1 MPSATP
7 WLFISLRQSSSVLY
21 LFSGRVAK
29 SMRILAA
36 TLCLVMLASP
46 VVGHEL
52 QIYTVIVNSEGGQPA
67 DIPNGTLK
75 EGDSV
80 WFWMKDTTENATL
93 VILIEKDGATGSS
106 GDLVFEC
113 ELDENGSKVN
123 EDCNTRYDFVFN
135 PQNSAGLWNF
145 TFLTYVN
152 DTLVKTSNGSVDV
165 QIDIHDEIHNNETNV
180 TDESKSDV
188 KLSTKSI
195 AGIMAVI
202 SLFGIM
208 FIASQMGES
217 NRFEEE

>member
-1 MPSATP
+1 
-7 WLFISLRQSSSVLY
+7 
-21 LFSGRVAK
+21 
-29 SMRILAA
+29 MRILAV

-93 VILIEKDGATGSS
+93 VIEVEKDGAAARS

-135 PQNSAGLWNF
+135 PQNSAGVWNF

-152 DTLVKTSNGSVDV
+152 DTLVKTSYGSVDIQV
-165 QIDIHDEIHNNETNV
+165 DLHDEMHNNETGIV
-180 TDESKSDV
+180 EETKSDS

-208 FIASQMGES
+208 FVASQMGES
-217 NRFEEE
+217 TKFEEE

>member
-1 MPSATP
+1 
-7 WLFISLRQSSSVLY
+7 
-21 LFSGRVAK
+21 
-29 SMRILAA
+29 MRILAA

-67 DIPNGTLK
+67 NIPNGTLK

-93 VILIEKDGATGSS
+93 IVEVEKDGATARS
-106 GDLVFEC
+106 GELLFEC
-113 ELDENGSKVN
+113 ELDENGSKVDDN
-123 EDCNTRYDFVFN
+123 CNTRYDFVFN

-152 DTLVKTSNGSVDV
+152 DTLVKTSYGSVDV
-165 QIDIHDEIHNNETNV
+165 QIDIHDEMHNNETNV

-208 FIASQMGES
+208 FIASQMGDS

>member
-1 MPSATP
+1 
-7 WLFISLRQSSSVLY
+7 
-21 LFSGRVAK
+21 
-29 SMRILAA
+29 MRILAL

-93 VILIEKDGATGSS
+93 VIEVEKDGAAARS

-135 PQNSAGLWNF
+135 PQNSAGVWNF

-152 DTLVKTSNGSVDV
+152 DTLVKTSYGSVDIQV
-165 QIDIHDEIHNNETNV
+165 DLHDEMHNNETGIV
-180 TDESKSDV
+180 EETKSDS

-208 FIASQMGES
+208 FVTSQMGES
-217 NRFEEE
+217 TKFEEE

>member
-1 MPSATP
+1 
-7 WLFISLRQSSSVLY
+7 
-21 LFSGRVAK
+21 
-29 SMRILAA
+29 MRILAV

-152 DTLVKTSNGSVDV
+152 DTLVKTSFGSVDV
-165 QIDIHDEIHNNETNV
+165 QIDIHDEMHNNETNV

-217 NRFEEE
+217 NRFKEE

>member
-1 MPSATP
+1 M
-7 WLFISLRQSSSVLY
+7 
-21 LFSGRVAK
+21 
-29 SMRILAA
+29 MRILAV

-93 VILIEKDGATGSS
+93 VIEVEKDGATARS

-135 PQNSAGLWNF
+135 PQNSAGVWNF

-152 DTLVKTSNGSVDV
+152 DTLVKTSYGSVDIQV
-165 QIDIHDEIHNNETNV
+165 DLHDEIHNNETGIV
-180 TDESKSDV
+180 EETKSDS

-208 FIASQMGES
+208 FVASQMGES
-217 NRFEEE
+217 TKSEEE

>member
-1 MPSATP
+1 
-7 WLFISLRQSSSVLY
+7 
-21 LFSGRVAK
+21 
-29 SMRILAA
+29 MRILVV

-93 VILIEKDGATGSS
+93 VIEVEKDGAAARS

-135 PQNSAGLWNF
+135 PQNSAGVWNF

-152 DTLVKTSNGSVDV
+152 DTLVKTSYGSVDIQV
-165 QIDIHDEIHNNETNV
+165 DLHDEMHNNETEIV
-180 TDESKSDV
+180 EETKSDS

-208 FIASQMGES
+208 FVASQMGES
-217 NRFEEE
+217 TKFEEE

>member
-1 MPSATP
+1 
-7 WLFISLRQSSSVLY
+7 
-21 LFSGRVAK
+21 
-29 SMRILAA
+29 MRILAA

-52 QIYTVIVNSEGGQPA
+52 KIYTVIVNSEGGQPA
-67 DIPNGTLK
+67 NIPNGTLK

-80 WFWMKDTTENATL
+80 WFWMEDTTENATL
-93 VILIEKDGATGSS
+93 IVEVEKDGATARS
-106 GDLVFEC
+106 GELLFEC
-113 ELDENGSKVN
+113 ELDENGSKVDD
-123 EDCNTRYDFVFN
+123 DCNTRYDFVFN

-152 DTLVKTSNGSVDV
+152 DTLVKTSYGSVDV

-195 AGIMAVI
+195 AGIVAVI

-208 FIASQMGES
+208 FIASQMGDS

>member
-1 MPSATP
+1 M
-7 WLFISLRQSSSVLY
+7 
-21 LFSGRVAK
+21 
-29 SMRILAA
+29 MRILAA

-123 EDCNTRYDFVFN
+123 EDCNTSTISYSTLKI
-135 PQNSAGLWNF
+135 PQG
-145 TFLTYVN
+145 
-152 DTLVKTSNGSVDV
+152 
-165 QIDIHDEIHNNETNV
+165 
-180 TDESKSDV
+180 
-188 KLSTKSI
+188 
-195 AGIMAVI
+195 
-202 SLFGIM
+202 FGI
-208 FIASQMGES
+208 SPS
-217 NRFEEE
+217 

>member
-1 MPSATP
+1 
-7 WLFISLRQSSSVLY
+7 
-21 LFSGRVAK
+21 
-29 SMRILAA
+29 MRILAIA
-36 TLCLVMLASP
+36 LCLVMLASP

-93 VILIEKDGATGSS
+93 VIEVEKDGATARS

-135 PQNSAGLWNF
+135 PQNSAGVWNF

-152 DTLVKTSNGSVDV
+152 DTLVKTSYGSVDI
-165 QIDIHDEIHNNETNV
+165 QPDLHDEMHNNETGIV
-180 TDESKSDV
+180 EETKSDT

-195 AGIMAVI
+195 AGIIAVI

-208 FIASQMGES
+208 FVASQMGES
-217 NRFEEE
+217 TKFEEE

>member
-1 MPSATP
+1 
-7 WLFISLRQSSSVLY
+7 
-21 LFSGRVAK
+21 
-29 SMRILAA
+29 MRILAV

-93 VILIEKDGATGSS
+93 VIEVEKDGATARS

-135 PQNSAGLWNF
+135 PQNSAGAWNF

-152 DTLVKTSNGSVDV
+152 DTLVKTSYGSVDIQV
-165 QIDIHDEIHNNETNV
+165 DLHDEMHNHSQDEMVENENT
-180 TDESKSDV
+180 TTKESTSDA
-188 KLSTKSI
+188 KLSTKSK
-195 AGIMAVI
+195 AGIMAVM
-202 SLFGIM
+202 SLFGIL
-208 FIASQMGES
+208 FVASQMGES
-217 NRFEEE
+217 TKFEEE

>member
-1 MPSATP
+1 
-7 WLFISLRQSSSVLY
+7 
-21 LFSGRVAK
+21 
-29 SMRILAA
+29 
-36 TLCLVMLASP
+36 MLASP

-93 VILIEKDGATGSS
+93 VIEVEKDGATARS

-135 PQNSAGLWNF
+135 PQNSAGVWNF

-152 DTLVKTSNGSVDV
+152 DTLVKTSYGSVDI
-165 QIDIHDEIHNNETNV
+165 QPDLHDEMHDNETGIV
-180 TDESKSDV
+180 EETKSDT

-195 AGIMAVI
+195 AGIIAVI

-208 FIASQMGES
+208 FVASQMGES
-217 NRFEEE
+217 KKFDEE

>member
-1 MPSATP
+1 
-7 WLFISLRQSSSVLY
+7 
-21 LFSGRVAK
+21 
-29 SMRILAA
+29 MRILAA

-67 DIPNGTLK
+67 NIPNGTLK

-93 VILIEKDGATGSS
+93 IVEVEKDGATGRS
-106 GDLVFEC
+106 GELLFEC
-113 ELDENGSKVN
+113 ELDENGSKVDDN
-123 EDCNTRYDFVFN
+123 CNTRYDFVFN

-152 DTLVKTSNGSVDV
+152 DTLVKTSYGSVDV
-165 QIDIHDEIHNNETNV
+165 QIDIHDEMHNNETNV

-208 FIASQMGES
+208 FIASQMGDS

>member
-7 WLFISLRQSSSVLY
+7 WLFMYLRQSSSVLY
-21 LFSGRVAK
+21 LFSCRVAK
-29 SMRILAA
+29 MMRILAV

-93 VILIEKDGATGSS
+93 VILIEKDGATASS

-152 DTLVKTSNGSVDV
+152 DTLIKTSNGSVDV
-165 QIDIHDEIHNNETNV
+165 QIDIHDEMHNNETNV

>member
-1 MPSATP
+1 
-7 WLFISLRQSSSVLY
+7 
-21 LFSGRVAK
+21 
-29 SMRILAA
+29 MRILAL

-93 VILIEKDGATGSS
+93 VIEVEKDGAAARS

-135 PQNSAGLWNF
+135 PQNSAGVWNF

-152 DTLVKTSNGSVDV
+152 DTLVKTSYGSVDIQV
-165 QIDIHDEIHNNETNV
+165 DLHDEMHNNETEIV
-180 TDESKSDV
+180 EETKSDS

-208 FIASQMGES
+208 FVASQMGES
-217 NRFEEE
+217 TKFEEE

>member
-1 MPSATP
+1 
-7 WLFISLRQSSSVLY
+7 
-21 LFSGRVAK
+21 
-29 SMRILAA
+29 MRILAV

-93 VILIEKDGATGSS
+93 VIEIEKDGATARS
-106 GDLVFEC
+106 GELLFEC
-113 ELDENGSKVN
+113 ELDDNGSKVDEN
-123 EDCNTRYDFVFN
+123 CNTRYDFVFN

-145 TFLTYVN
+145 TFFTYVN
-152 DTLVKTSNGSVDV
+152 DTLERTSNGSVNIQVDL
-165 QIDIHDEIHNNETNV
+165 HDEMH
-180 TDESKSDV
+180 DEMHDEVRDEVREDENTTVEDSTSNA
-188 KLSTKSI
+188 KLSTKSL
-195 AGIMAVI
+195 AGIIAVI

-208 FIASQMGES
+208 FISSQMGES
-217 NRFEEE
+217 KMFEEE

>member
-1 MPSATP
+1 
-7 WLFISLRQSSSVLY
+7 
-21 LFSGRVAK
+21 
-29 SMRILAA
+29 MRILAV

-52 QIYTVIVNSEGGQPA
+52 QIYTVIVNTEGGQPA

-93 VILIEKDGATGSS
+93 VIEVEKDGATARS

-135 PQNSAGLWNF
+135 PQNSAGVWNF

-152 DTLVKTSNGSVDV
+152 DTLVKTSYGSVDIQV
-165 QIDIHDEIHNNETNV
+165 DLHDEMHNNETGIV
-180 TDESKSDV
+180 EETKSDS

-208 FIASQMGES
+208 FVASQMGES
-217 NRFEEE
+217 TKSEEE

>member
-1 MPSATP
+1 
-7 WLFISLRQSSSVLY
+7 
-21 LFSGRVAK
+21 
-29 SMRILAA
+29 MRILAV

-93 VILIEKDGATGSS
+93 VIEVEKDGATARS

-135 PQNSAGLWNF
+135 PQNSAGVWNF

-152 DTLVKTSNGSVDV
+152 DSLVKTSYGSVDI
-165 QIDIHDEIHNNETNV
+165 QPDLHDEMHNNETGIV
-180 TDESKSDV
+180 EETKSDT

-195 AGIMAVI
+195 AGIIAVI

-208 FIASQMGES
+208 FVASQMGES
-217 NRFEEE
+217 TKFEEE

>member
-1 MPSATP
+1 
-7 WLFISLRQSSSVLY
+7 
-21 LFSGRVAK
+21 
-29 SMRILAA
+29 MRILAV

-93 VILIEKDGATGSS
+93 VIEVEKDGATARS

-135 PQNSAGLWNF
+135 PQNSAGVWNF

-152 DTLVKTSNGSVDV
+152 DTLVKTSYGSVDIQV
-165 QIDIHDEIHNNETNV
+165 DLHDEMHSNETGIV
-180 TDESKSDV
+180 EETKSDS

-208 FIASQMGES
+208 FVASQMGES
-217 NRFEEE
+217 TKFEEE

>member
-1 MPSATP
+1 
-7 WLFISLRQSSSVLY
+7 
-21 LFSGRVAK
+21 
-29 SMRILAA
+29 MRILAV

-93 VILIEKDGATGSS
+93 VIEVEKDGATARS

-113 ELDENGSKVN
+113 ELDENGSKVD

-135 PQNSAGLWNF
+135 PLNSAGVWNF

-152 DTLVKTSNGSVDV
+152 DTLIKTSNGSVDIQV
-165 QIDIHDEIHNNETNV
+165 DLHDEMHNDSHNVVDENESTA
-180 TDESKSDV
+180 TKESASDA
-188 KLSTKSI
+188 KLSTKSK
-195 AGIMAVI
+195 AGIMAVM
-202 SLFGIM
+202 SLFGIL
-208 FIASQMGES
+208 FVASQMGES
-217 NRFEEE
+217 TKFEEE

>member
-1 MPSATP
+1 
-7 WLFISLRQSSSVLY
+7 
-21 LFSGRVAK
+21 
-29 SMRILAA
+29 MRILAV

-93 VILIEKDGATGSS
+93 VILIEKDGATASS

-135 PQNSAGLWNF
+135 PQNSAGAWNF

-152 DTLVKTSNGSVDV
+152 DTLIKTSYGSVDIQV
-165 QIDIHDEIHNNETNV
+165 DLHDEMHNNETV
-180 TDESKSDV
+180 VVEETKSET

-208 FIASQMGES
+208 FIYSQMGEEKK
-217 NRFEEE
+217 FDEK